1 MLDVNIN
8 EFIDFASLFSAIYH
22 ENEDMMN
29 EVVADVGN
37 TVYKNILAFKQSE
50 LSSCI
55 DIGECELD
63 DSNIVFVFS
72 QSDDNANES
81 DPQGS
86 GVVCIINYDRT
97 LEDFDNVTSEN
108 Y

>member
-1 MLDVNIN
+1 MLDVDIN
-8 EFIDFASLFSAIYH
+8 KFIDFASLFYALYH

-29 EVVADVGN
+29 EVVADVGD
-37 TVYKNILAFKQSE
+37 TTYKDILAFKQSK
-50 LSSCI
+50 LLSCI
-55 DIGECELD
+55 DIDECELD

-81 DPQGS
+81 DTQGS
-86 GVVCIINYDRT
+86 GFVCTINYDRT
-97 LEDFDNVTSEN
+97 LENFDNFTSDN